1 MQTLGGEPLIEGV
14 AQLPCHALGGGVIKA
29 ALGKHGNFRRSG
41 ICDQCFRVNH
51 GCANLI
57 GIQNLEVH
65 SSLSEDACVH
75 IDAVA
80 DERNCVAGALKYR
93 KDEPESRR
101 QDSGE
106 LSSTK
111 DGADAA
117 VRNALQCVTADQKR
131 EYQADGGCKF
141 HLNQYDAVE
150 MSRELSKV
158 WAKNM

>member
-1 MQTLGGEPLIEGV
+1 MQAFGGEMLIEGV
-14 AQLPCHALGGGVIKA
+14 AQLSSHAVGSGVIQT
-29 ALGKHGNFRRSG
+29 ALGKRGNFRRRRL
-41 ICDQCFRVNH
+41 CDQGFRVNH
-51 GCANLI
+51 GRTDLI

-65 SSLSEDACVH
+65 GSLSEDLCVH
-75 IDAVA
+75 IDAVT
-80 DERNCVAGALKYR
+80 DERNRVASALKNR
-93 KDEPESRR
+93 KDEAESSG

-117 VRNALQCVTADQKR
+117 YRNALQRVTADQKR